1 MGAGAGRPP
10 GKDAV
15 VAGLRG
21 GMRLGDVLVFC
32 TNALRRQ
39 RFRTLMLFIAM
50 SIGVAAVI
58 VLTGL
63 GQGAR
68 GYVLNQFSALGTNIL
83 IVLPGKSETAGGGI
97 PMMTGETTR
106 DLTLDDSQAVGRLPQ
121 VEAVAPLVVGASEAR
136 AGGRSR
142 QGVVIGTTAEFFT
155 VRNLALAQGQPLP
168 GGAPDLAQPVA
179 ILGPTVRDELFGSRP
194 ALGEWIRL
202 DNRRF
207 RVIGIL
213 AEGGESMGMNRS
225 EMIIVP
231 VAAAQQLFN
240 SPSLFRLLVLSK
252 PGADMERLK
261 ARVRTTL
268 TARHDG
274 HDDVTLVTQ
283 DALVSSF
290 GSILDTLTLA
300 VAGIGAISLLVAGVL
315 VMNVT
320 LITVTQRTS
329 EVGLLKALGASS
341 NLVARLFL
349 TEAGLLALMGALGGV
364 ALGEALLWFGRRLF
378 PELPFAAPAWAEAT
392 AVLVAVGTGLLF
404 ALLPAR
410 RAARLD
416 PVAALAKK

>member
-1 MGAGAGRPP
+1 
-10 GKDAV
+10 
-15 VAGLRG
+15 
-21 GMRLGDVLVFC
+21 MRALDVLAFC
-32 TNALRRQ
+32 TTALRRQ
-39 RFRTLMLFIAM
+39 RFRTLMLFVAM

-68 GYVLNQFSALGTNIL
+68 GYVMQQFSSLGTDIL
-83 IVLPGKSETAGGGI
+83 IVLPGKTETAGGGL

-106 DLTLDDSQAVGRLPQ
+106 DLTLDDAFALSRLPQ
-121 VEAVAPLVVGASEAR
+121 VEAVAPLIIGASEA
-136 AGGRSR
+136 ASGGRLR
-142 QGVVIGTTAEFFT
+142 QAVVIGTTPAFFP
-155 VRNLALAQGQPLP
+155 VRNITLAQGQPLP
-168 GGAPDLAQPVA
+168 AEAVHRADPVA
-179 ILGPTVRDELFGSRP
+179 VIGPTIRDELFGARP

-225 EMIIVP
+225 ELILVP
-231 VAAAQQLFN
+231 VAAAQQLFD
-240 SPSLFRLLVLSK
+240 SPGLFRVLVLAK
-252 PGADMERLK
+252 PGADMEGLK
-261 ARVRTTL
+261 ARVRALITT
-268 TARHDG
+268 RHDG

-283 DALVSSF
+283 DALASSF
-290 GSILDTLTLA
+290 ASILDTLTLA

-320 LITVTQRTS
+320 LITVTQRTA

-341 NLVARLFL
+341 GLVARLFL
-349 TEAGLLALMGALGGV
+349 TEAGLLALIGALGGI
-364 ALGEALLWFGRRLF
+364 ALGEALLMLGRHLF
-378 PELPFAAPAWAEAT
+378 PDLPFAAPLWAEAT
-392 AVLVAVGTGLLF
+392 AVGVAVGTGLLF

-416 PVAALAKK
+416 PVAALTRRQGGT

>member
-1 MGAGAGRPP
+1 
-10 GKDAV
+10 
-15 VAGLRG
+15 
-21 GMRLGDVLVFC
+21 MRIADVLRFC
-32 TNALRRQ
+32 TDALRRQ
-39 RFRTLMLFIAM
+39 RFRTAMLFIAM

-83 IVLPGKSETAGGGI
+83 IVLPGKSETSGGGI
-97 PMMTGETTR
+97 PVMMGGTTR
-106 DLTLDDSQAVGRLPQ
+106 DLTLADSQAVARLPQ
-121 VEAVAPLVVGASEAR
+121 VEAVAPLVVGAAEAR
-136 AGGRSR
+136 ASGRTR
-142 QGVVIGTTAEFFT
+142 QAVVMGSTAEFFA
-155 VRNLALAQGQPLP
+155 VRNLVLAQGEALP
-168 GGAPDLAQPVA
+168 GGDIDLAQPVA
-179 ILGPTVRDELFGSRP
+179 ILGPKIRDELFGTQP
-194 ALGEWIRL
+194 ALGAWLRL

-207 RVIGIL
+207 RIIGIL

-225 EMIIVP
+225 EMIIIP

-240 SPSLFRLLVLSK
+240 SPGLFRLLIQNK
-252 PGADMERLK
+252 PGADMEALK
-261 ARVRTTL
+261 ERVRQTIA
-268 TARHDG
+268 ARHDG
-274 HDDVTLVTQ
+274 NEDVTLITQ

-364 ALGEALLWFGRRLF
+364 VLGETLLWLGRRLF
-378 PELPFAAPAWAEAT
+378 PELPFAAPVWAEAT
-392 AVLVAVGTGLLF
+392 AVAVAVGTGLLF

-410 RAARLD
+410 SAARLD
-416 PVAALAKK
+416 PVTALTRK

>member
-1 MGAGAGRPP
+1 MPP
-10 GKDAV
+10 PAPSG
-15 VAGLRG
+15 G
-21 GMRLGDVLVFC
+21 GMRTGGMRAADVLAFC
-32 TNALRRQ
+32 TTALRRQ
-39 RFRTLMLFIAM
+39 RFRTIMLFIAM

-68 GYVLNQFSALGTNIL
+68 GYVMNQFSSLGTDIL
-83 IVLPGKSETAGGGI
+83 IVLPGKSETSGGGI
-97 PMMTGETTR
+97 PFMSGETTR
-106 DLTLDDSQAVGRLPQ
+106 DLTLADSLALARLPQ
-121 VEAVAPLVVGASEAR
+121 VQAVAPLVVGASEAR
-136 AGGRSR
+136 TPGRLR
-142 QGVVIGTTAEFFT
+142 QAVVIGTTPEFFA
-155 VRNLALAQGQPLP
+155 VRNLALAQGRMLP
-168 GGAPDLAQPVA
+168 AGAVDLAQPVA
-179 ILGPTVRDELFGSRP
+179 VIGPTIRDELFGNRP

-213 AEGGESMGMNRS
+213 ADSGQSLGLNRS
-225 EMIIVP
+225 ELIIVP

-240 SPSLFRLLVLSK
+240 APGLFRCMVLAH
-252 PGADMERLK
+252 PGADMARLK
-261 ARVRTTL
+261 ARVRATIR
-268 TARHDG
+268 ARHDG
-274 HDDVTLVTQ
+274 HDDVTLITQ

-290 GSILDTLTLA
+290 GAILDTLTLA

-341 NLVARLFL
+341 RLVGRLFL
-349 TEAGLLALMGALGGV
+349 TEAGLLALLGALGGV
-364 ALGEALLWFGRRLF
+364 ALGEALLWLGRRLF
-378 PELPFAAPAWAEAT
+378 PELPFAAPAWAVAT
-392 AVLVAVGTGLLF
+392 AVAVAVGTGLLF

>member
-1 MGAGAGRPP
+1 
-10 GKDAV
+10 
-15 VAGLRG
+15 
-21 GMRLGDVLVFC
+21 MRAADVLAFC
-32 TNALRRQ
+32 TTALARQ
-39 RFRTLMLFIAM
+39 RFRTLMLFVAM

-83 IVLPGKSETAGGGI
+83 IVLPGKSETSGGGI

-106 DLTLDDSQAVGRLPQ
+106 DLTLEDSLALARLPQ
-121 VEAVAPLVVGASEAR
+121 VEAVAPLIVGASEADSGDR
-136 AGGRSR
+136 LR
-142 QGVVIGTTAEFFT
+142 QAVVIGSTPEFFA
-155 VRNLALAQGQPLP
+155 VRNLVLAQGTPLP
-168 GGAPDLAQPVA
+168 GGAADLAQPVA
-179 ILGPTVRDELFGSRP
+179 ILGPKIRDELFGSRP
-194 ALGEWIRL
+194 ALGEWVRL

-213 AEGGESMGMNRS
+213 ADGGESMGMNRS

-240 SPSLFRLLVLSK
+240 SPGLFRVLLLAK

-261 ARVRTTL
+261 ARVRTVI

-274 HDDVTLVTQ
+274 LDDVTLVTQ

-290 GSILDTLTLA
+290 GAILDTLTLA

-320 LITVTQRTS
+320 LITVTQRTG
-329 EVGLLKALGASS
+329 EVGLLKALGAPSG
-341 NLVARLFL
+341 LVARLFL
-349 TEAGLLALMGALGGV
+349 TEAGLLALIGALGGV
-364 ALGEALLWFGRRLF
+364 ALGEALLLLGRRLF
-378 PELPFAAPAWAEAT
+378 PELPFAAPLWAELT
-392 AVLVAVGTGLLF
+392 AVGVAVGTGLLF

-416 PVAALAKK
+416 PVTALTRRQGGA

>member
-1 MGAGAGRPP
+1 
-10 GKDAV
+10 
-15 VAGLRG
+15 
-21 GMRLGDVLVFC
+21 MRAADVLRFC
-32 TNALRRQ
+32 TDALRRQ
-39 RFRTLMLFIAM
+39 RFRTLMLLIAM

-83 IVLPGKSETAGGGI
+83 IVLPGKAETAGGGI
-97 PMMTGETTR
+97 PLMTGGTTR
-106 DLTLDDSQAVGRLPQ
+106 DLTLADSAAVARLPQ
-121 VEAVAPLVVGASEAR
+121 VAAVAPLVVGAAEAGSR
-136 AGGRSR
+136 GRIR
-142 QGVVIGTTAEFFT
+142 QAVVIGSTAEFFT

-168 GGAPDLAQPVA
+168 AGDAGRAQPVA
-179 ILGPTVRDELFGSRP
+179 ILGPTVRNELFGTRP

-240 SPSLFRLLVLSK
+240 TPSLFRLFILNK
-252 PGADMERLK
+252 PGADMEALK

-268 TARHDG
+268 VARHDG
-274 HDDVTLVTQ
+274 LEDFTLITQ

-320 LITVTQRTS
+320 LITVTQRTG

-341 NLVARLFL
+341 SLVARLFL
-349 TEAGLLALMGALGGV
+349 TEAGLLALLGALGGV
-364 ALGEALLWFGRRLF
+364 ALGEALLWAGRRAF
-378 PELPFAAPAWAEAT
+378 PELPFAAPLWAELT
-392 AVLVAVGTGLLF
+392 AVAVAVGTGLLF

-416 PVAALAKK
+416 PVTALQKR